1 MKIGE
6 LAQRTGCPV
15 TRIRFYEQKG
25 LLPEPRRSMGGQRNY
40 SQEAVKRLEF
50 ITTCR
55 ANGMKLECIER
66 FIEFEQDPSKGTE
79 WLLERVDEYLEQ
91 AKVYREQLDE
101 RKSIFD
107 TYVNSFPSLYWQKR
121 RTNTRVPL
129 TRKRTRVRPSRK
141 LKRSKFFDKESTNC
155 IQDSKNHDSHV
166 SKNCH
171 PHVGQANSS
180 QQKTQDLDADSQ
192 PDVFLDNAK
201 TFTRNLD
208 AFGNF

>member
-66 FIEFEQDPSKGTE
+66 FIEFEQEPSKGTE
-79 WLLERVDEYLEQ
+79 WLLERVSSAMTFFQGKRNETFP
-91 AKVYREQLDE
+91 E
-101 RKSIFD
+101 RFTI
-107 TYVNSFPSLYWQKR
+107 
-121 RTNTRVPL
+121 
-129 TRKRTRVRPSRK
+129 
-141 LKRSKFFDKESTNC
+141 
-155 IQDSKNHDSHV
+155 V
-166 SKNCH
+166 S
-171 PHVGQANSS
+171 
-180 QQKTQDLDADSQ
+180 
-192 PDVFLDNAK
+192 
-201 TFTRNLD
+201 
-208 AFGNF
+208 

>member
-66 FIEFEQDPSKGTE
+66 FIEFEQNPSKGTE

-91 AKVYREQLDE
+91 AKVYREQLDRAE
-101 RKSIFD
+101 KYLRHLREQFPKSVLAEK
-107 TYVNSFPSLYWQKR
+107 THKH
-121 RTNTRVPL
+121 TRVVKTKED
-129 TRKRTRVRPSRK
+129 TRETKPQDEVTRV
-141 LKRSKFFDKESTNC
+141 F
-155 IQDSKNHDSHV
+155 
-166 SKNCH
+166 
-171 PHVGQANSS
+171 
-180 QQKTQDLDADSQ
+180 
-192 PDVFLDNAK
+192 
-201 TFTRNLD
+201 
-208 AFGNF
+208 

>member
-91 AKVYREQLDE
+91 AKVYREH
-101 RKSIFD
+101 I
-107 TYVNSFPSLYWQKR
+107 
-121 RTNTRVPL
+121 RT
-129 TRKRTRVRPSRK
+129 
-141 LKRSKFFDKESTNC
+141 
-155 IQDSKNHDSHV
+155 
-166 SKNCH
+166 
-171 PHVGQANSS
+171 GQ
-180 QQKTQDLDADSQ
+180 
-192 PDVFLDNAK
+192 NA
-201 TFTRNLD
+201 
-208 AFGNF
+208 G